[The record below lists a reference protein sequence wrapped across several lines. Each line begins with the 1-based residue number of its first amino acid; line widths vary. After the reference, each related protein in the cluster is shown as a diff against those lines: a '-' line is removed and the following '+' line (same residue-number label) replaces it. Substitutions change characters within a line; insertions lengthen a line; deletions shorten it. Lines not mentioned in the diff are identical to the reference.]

1 MMQQRKI
8 ELRDIVIIGML
19 AAICVIATTIK
30 IPYGHGAMVH
40 LGTAAI
46 FTIGIVFGG
55 VYAGLAAAIGTA
67 FFDLMMGFSPYT
79 IWSFFIKG
87 TAGFVV
93 GYVSKG
99 LWPENIVPKQALL
112 RSIVGM
118 LLAAT
123 CTLAGYI
130 IAWWQVSGSIV
141 VSIGNI
147 PSSLI
152 SSTVGFV
159 VASIIAPKLR
169 QVLKNNRL
177 I

>member
-79 IWSFFIKG
+79 IWSFFIKERRG
-87 TAGFVV
+87 LSWAMFQR
-93 GYVSKG
+93 GYG
-99 LWPENIVPKQALL
+99 LRILCQN
-112 RSIVGM
+112 
-118 LLAAT
+118 
-123 CTLAGYI
+123 
-130 IAWWQVSGSIV
+130 
-141 VSIGNI
+141 
-147 PSSLI
+147 
-152 SSTVGFV
+152 
-159 VASIIAPKLR
+159 KLY
-169 QVLKNNRL
+169 
-177 I
+177 

>member
-1 MMQQRKI
+1 
-8 ELRDIVIIGML
+8 
-19 AAICVIATTIK
+19 
-30 IPYGHGAMVH
+30 
-40 LGTAAI
+40 
-46 FTIGIVFGG
+46 
-55 VYAGLAAAIGTA
+55 
-67 FFDLMMGFSPYT
+67 MMGFSPYT

-93 GYVSKG
+93 GYASKG

-141 VSIGNI
+141 VAIGNI

>member
-1 MMQQRKI
+1 MQKRKI

-19 AAICVIATTIK
+19 SAICVIATTIK

-46 FTIGIVFGG
+46 FTIGLVFGG

-67 FFDLMMGFSPYT
+67 FFDLMLGFSPYT

-93 GYVSKG
+93 GTAAKG
-99 LWPENIVPKQALL
+99 LWPENVVSKQAVL
-112 RSIVGM
+112 RGIIGM
-118 LLAAT
+118 FLAAS

-141 VSIGNI
+141 VAIGNI
-147 PSSLI
+147 PSSII
-152 SSTVGFV
+152 SSGVGFV
-159 VASIIAPKLR
+159 VASIISPKLR